1 MIDPN
6 RKLWNEQMQ
15 ALQKA
20 LASPTDHAATI
31 DLFLKVH
38 AMVHAS
44 EMSQAGLYSF
54 DDELWQGLS
63 EADARCIPPEGEH
76 SIVWMMW
83 HTARCEDIT
92 WNLLIDGGE
101 QVLHSG
107 GWLEKLNI
115 PTRDTGN
122 AMSAAEIAAFSA
134 AVNVQSIRAYRTA
147 VGRRTREIA
156 MRLPAG
162 SFKKKPDPA
171 RVQRITEEG
180 AVAEDARWL
189 IDYWSSRTVAGLMT
203 MPATRHNFVHLNEA
217 ARQKQQIGKST
228 GKHK

>member
-15 ALQKA
+15 ALQRA
-20 LASPTDHAATI
+20 LARPGDHQAALE
-31 DLFLKVH
+31 LFLKQH

-44 EMSQAGLYSF
+44 EMSQTGYYSF
-54 DDELWQGLS
+54 DDELWLDLR
-63 EADARCIPPEGEH
+63 EEKARIIPPKGEH

-92 WNLLIDGGE
+92 MNLLVAGSM

-107 GWLEKLNI
+107 GWLEKMNI
-115 PTRDTGN
+115 STRDTGN
-122 AMSAAEIAAFSA
+122 AMSTAEIAAFSA
-134 AVNVQSIRAYRTA
+134 AVNVQAVRAYRVA

-156 MRLPAG
+156 GQIPAG
-162 SFKKKPDPA
+162 TLKQKMDPA

-180 AVAEDARWL
+180 AVVEQARWL
-189 IDYWSSRTVAGLMT
+189 IEYWSGRTVAGLLS

-217 ARQKQQIGKST
+217 ARMKQALMKG
-228 GKHK
+228 